1 LLRVACHARSQRTD
15 INHPNA
21 HRRTLTQPS
30 FSTKRAS
37 SFFPFMQRI
46 TVREGATK
54 GPIDIICMGR
64 EFPHTKTPH
73 WSLRRTS
80 LGESSSS
87 SLESSSLES
96 VTTTIP
102 FRRHTFYQHF
112 FSAAAALALAPHD

>member
-1 LLRVACHARSQRTD
+1 MPIDARSRSLHSQQ
-15 INHPNA
+15 NA
-21 HRRTLTQPS
+21 HHL
-30 FSTKRAS
+30 
-37 SFFPFMQRI
+37 FFPLSNESLYEKAQQK
-46 TVREGATK
+46 EL
-54 GPIDIICMGR
+54 IDIICMGR

-80 LGESSSS
+80 LGKSSSS

-96 VTTTIP
+96 VTITIP